1 VAERP
6 IETRISGSTRKG
18 VFMQLSGSRTNS
30 SITLPV
36 RIFFS
41 GHEQTAPSHACG
53 PGVWPHYLLHYVL
66 AGHGTFTSGGNT
78 FRLNAGDG
86 FLIIPGVISSY
97 KASEESPWEYCW
109 IGFDGRD
116 AGNTL
121 NSCGINA
128 ENPVFHAPSFEK
140 GKGGLHIGT
149 EPEQEYM
156 TIGDVLLS
164 INNVLRQ
171 EPENVYL
178 HLSLLYRFFALLQPG
193 SAPGHRDST
202 GYLQKAVDY
211 IQNNYAYDIKIR
223 DVARYVGID
232 RTYLYKLF
240 CQELG
245 MSPQQYLIGYR
256 LSVAKQ
262 MLTSTGLRVSEI
274 ANSCGF
280 VDSTSFCHQFRGQFL
295 MTPSQFRKAPG
306 GSPV

>member
-1 VAERP
+1 
-6 IETRISGSTRKG
+6 
-18 VFMQLSGSRTNS
+18 MQLSGSRTNS
-30 SITLPV
+30 SISLPV

-41 GHEQTAPSHACG
+41 GHEQTAPAHACG
-53 PGVWPHYLLHYVL
+53 PGIWPHYLLHYVL
-66 AGHGTFTSGGNT
+66 AGKGTFTSGG
-78 FRLNAGDG
+78 RSWHLGAGDG
-86 FLIIPGVISSY
+86 FLIIPGVVSGY
-97 KASEESPWEYCW
+97 RASDEEPWEYCW

-116 AGNTL
+116 AKNTL

-128 ENPVFHAPSFEK
+128 ENPVFHGFPD
-140 GKGGLHIGT
+140 GKNGNG
-149 EPEQEYM
+149 EQM
-156 TIGDVLLS
+156 TAGSGQESAAVGDVLLS
-164 INNVLRQ
+164 INNVLYE

-178 HLSLLYRFFALLQPG
+178 HLSYLYRFFALLQPG
-193 SAPGHRDST
+193 CAVGHKDST
-202 GYLQKAVDY
+202 GYLQKAIDY

-240 CQELG
+240 SQELG
-245 MSPQQYLIGYR
+245 TSPQQYLISYR

-262 MLTSTGLRVSEI
+262 MLTSTTLRVSEI

>member
-1 VAERP
+1 
-6 IETRISGSTRKG
+6 
-18 VFMQLSGSRTNS
+18 MQLSGSKTNS
-30 SITLPV
+30 SISLPL

-53 PGVWPHYLLHYVL
+53 PGVWPHYLLHYIL
-66 AGHGTFTSGGNT
+66 AGNGMFTSGGRT
-78 FRLNAGDG
+78 WHLSAGDG
-86 FLIIPGVISSY
+86 FLIIPGVVSSY
-97 KASEESPWEYCW
+97 KASEENPWEYCW

-116 AGNTL
+116 AKNTL
-121 NSCGINA
+121 NSCGINS
-128 ENPVFHAPSFEK
+128 ENPVFHMPSFEK
-140 GKGGLHIGT
+140 TENDIRIDPGQKYTAIG
-149 EPEQEYM
+149 E
-156 TIGDVLLS
+156 VLLS
-164 INNVLRQ
+164 INEVLLR

-193 SAPGHRDST
+193 SAAGHKDST
-202 GYLQKAVDY
+202 GYLQKAIDY

-240 CQELG
+240 SQELG
-245 MSPQQYLIGYR
+245 TSPQQYLISYR

-262 MLTSTGLRVSEI
+262 MLTTTSLRVSEI

>member
-1 VAERP
+1 
-6 IETRISGSTRKG
+6 
-18 VFMQLSGSRTNS
+18 MQLSGVRGNT
-30 SITLPV
+30 SISLPV

-41 GHEQTAPSHACG
+41 GHEHTAPSHACG

-66 AGHGTFTSGGNT
+66 AGEGAFTSGGRT
-78 FRLNAGDG
+78 WHLKAGDG
-86 FLIIPGVISSY
+86 FLIIPGVVSSY
-97 KASEESPWEYCW
+97 RASEEEPWEYCW

-116 AGNTL
+116 AKNTL
-121 NSCGINA
+121 STCGVNA
-128 ENPVFHAPSFEK
+128 DNPVFSAGSLRQKEEK
-140 GKGGLHIGT
+140 PREE
-149 EPEQEYM
+149 EPEKKDM
-156 TIGDVLLS
+156 GIGGVLLS
-164 INNVLRQ
+164 INDVLHE

-178 HLSLLYRFFALLQPG
+178 HLSLLYRFFALLQPESITG
-193 SAPGHRDST
+193 NKDST
-202 GYLQKAVDY
+202 GYLQKAIDY

-245 MSPQQYLIGYR
+245 TSPQQYLISYR

-262 MLTSTGLRVSEI
+262 MLTTTSLRVSEV

-280 VDSTSFCHQFRGQFL
+280 VDSTSFCHQFRSQFL

>member
-1 VAERP
+1 
-6 IETRISGSTRKG
+6 
-18 VFMQLSGSRTNS
+18 MQLSGARGNT
-30 SITLPV
+30 SISLPV

-41 GHEQTAPSHACG
+41 GHEQTASSHACG

-66 AGHGTFTSGGNT
+66 AGTGVFTSGGST
-78 FRLNAGDG
+78 WHLRAGDG

-97 KASEESPWEYCW
+97 KASQEEPWEYCW

-116 AGNTL
+116 AKNTL

-128 ENPVFHAPSFEK
+128 ENPVFSAGALLERTEK
-140 GKGGLHIGT
+140 EPGEEPDKADMAIGK
-149 EPEQEYM
+149 
-156 TIGDVLLS
+156 VLLS
-164 INNVLRQ
+164 IDHMLHE

-178 HLSLLYRFFALLQPG
+178 HLSLLYRFFALLQPV
-193 SAPGHRDST
+193 SAAGNRDST
-202 GYLQKAVDY
+202 GYLQKAIDY

-240 CQELG
+240 CQEIG
-245 MSPQQYLIGYR
+245 TSPQQYLISYR

-262 MLTSTGLRVSEI
+262 MLTSTSLRVSEI

-280 VDSTSFCHQFRGQFL
+280 VDSTSFCHQFRSQFL